1 MGQGQD
7 ARRNHQRWMGQQ
19 TPETKSRP
27 TPQRLRQTMQP
38 MRTTHAPRPSPTPRP
53 RRLRPNQVQ
62 GLQPPGMQ
70 PARRRPQSTSNTA
83 LRQTNQDSAPLVR
96 RAFRCRNP
104 MTCTSGDIHSRHQ
117 EVTLTRR
124 FGQPMGVP
132 RGERNAEGQVT
143 SVPPEEKRRLTS
155 FRLPQPPVP
164 PIDRVRIPA
173 RVPLQEMPAQRGHFL
188 LHR

>member
-27 TPQRLRQTMQP
+27 TPQRIRQTMQP

-53 RRLRPNQVQ
+53 RRLRPNQVPRV
-62 GLQPPGMQ
+62 QPPGMQ

-117 EVTLTRR
+117 EVTLTL
-124 FGQPMGVP
+124 
-132 RGERNAEGQVT
+132 NANSMVWASIGGT
-143 SVPPEEKRRLTS
+143 PGREKRMRCRSSDCGEQKNRWLFGYSLT
-155 FRLPQPPVP
+155 R
-164 PIDRVRIPA
+164 D
-173 RVPLQEMPAQRGHFL
+173 QRQV
-188 LHR
+188 